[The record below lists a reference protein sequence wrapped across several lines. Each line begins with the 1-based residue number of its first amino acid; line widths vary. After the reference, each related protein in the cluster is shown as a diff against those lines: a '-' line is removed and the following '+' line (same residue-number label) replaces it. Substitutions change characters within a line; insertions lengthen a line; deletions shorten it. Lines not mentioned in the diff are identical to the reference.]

1 MGDVVDFKKAKD
13 NSQRKKN
20 ENKKRMSKNKRLA
33 EKRRRY
39 DFGKGFKPYHFYIAL
54 LIVITLIILITR
66 IQP

>member
-13 NSQRKKN
+13 NAQRKKV
-20 ENKKRMSKNKRLA
+20 ENQKRVSKNKRLA

-39 DFGKGFKPYHFYIAL
+39 DFGKRFKPYHFYIAV
-54 LIVITLIILITR
+54 LIVITLVILITR